1 MMDLSKV
8 EHILRAAGDATG
20 HGTFVVIGT
29 AAIFL
34 WERDVPGAMAISREA
49 DLFAA
54 GVDTAEVERISD
66 ELDAIL
72 GQASSFDE
80 TYGYYCD
87 GVGEETAI
95 LPRDWRKRAKTY
107 SSPATGGVT
116 ALVPHPDDLA
126 LAKLCAGREKD
137 MAWLATGVEHG
148 LITVGEM
155 RSRLNELPA
164 ERVGGGL
171 AALEARLTLLSGGGR
186 YSR

>member
-1 MMDLSKV
+1 MMDLHKV

-20 HGTFVVIGT
+20 HNSFVVIGS

-34 WERDVPGAMAISREA
+34 WKEDVPDDMAMSREA

-54 GVDTAEVERISD
+54 GVDAEEVDRISN

-72 GQASSFDE
+72 GQASSFDD

-87 GVGEETAI
+87 GVGQETAI
-95 LPRDWRKRAKTY
+95 LPSDWRARAKTY

-116 ALVPHPDDLA
+116 ALVPHPNDLA

-137 MAWLATGVEHG
+137 MELNRRAAHG
-148 LITVGEM
+148 Q
-155 RSRLNELPA
+155 
-164 ERVGGGL
+164 
-171 AALEARLTLLSGGGR
+171 AR
-186 YSR
+186 